1 MGLIQPLK
9 DKHPGLSYADIIQM
23 ASAAAIEASGGPKIP
38 MRYGRVDAETDA
50 AVPIEGRLPDG
61 EGESPPP
68 PQTHTNKRRWA
79 LANIAFSFSSLR
91 PGGRRLPRRQ
101 VGGPGPRRSPQ
112 VRDPRSWIWDGV
124 AEC

>member
-61 EGESPPP
+61 GGEAPPP
-68 PQTHTNKRRWA
+68 THTPKKE
-79 LANIAFSFSSLR
+79 
-91 PGGRRLPRRQ
+91 GGRSLTLPSAPFGQ
-101 VGGPGPRRSPQ
+101 ADGACPGDKSE
-112 VRDPRSWIWDGV
+112 DPDHAAHLR
-124 AEC
+124 

>member
-61 EGESPPP
+61 EGESPPH
-68 PQTHTNKRRWA
+68 THTHQKKK
-79 LANIAFSFSSLR
+79 
-91 PGGRRLPRRQ
+91 
-101 VGGPGPRRSPQ
+101 VGAR
-112 VRDPRSWIWDGV
+112 
-124 AEC
+124 

>member
-61 EGESPPP
+61 EGESPPH
-68 PQTHTNKRRWA
+68 THTNKRRWA
-79 LANIAFSFSSLR
+79 LTLHFPSAPFGQADGACPGDKSEDPDPAAHLR
-91 PGGRRLPRRQ
+91 
-101 VGGPGPRRSPQ
+101 
-112 VRDPRSWIWDGV
+112 
-124 AEC
+124 

>member
-9 DKHPGLSYADIIQM
+9 NKHPGLSYADIIQM

-61 EGESPPP
+61 EGEFPPP
-68 PQTHTNKRRWA
+68 PTHTPTKE
-79 LANIAFSFSSLR
+79 
-91 PGGRRLPRRQ
+91 GGRSLTLYFPSAPFGQ
-101 VGGPGPRRSPQ
+101 ADGACPGDKSE
-112 VRDPRSWIWDGV
+112 DPDPAAHLR
-124 AEC
+124 